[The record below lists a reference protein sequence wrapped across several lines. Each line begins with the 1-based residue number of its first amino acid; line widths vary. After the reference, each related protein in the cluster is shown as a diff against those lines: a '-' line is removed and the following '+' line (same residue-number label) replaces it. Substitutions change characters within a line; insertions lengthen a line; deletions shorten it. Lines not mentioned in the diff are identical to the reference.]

1 MRYWQKRYLQIS
13 IDRDRKD
20 QDYIRQ
26 MQKEYRRL
34 SKSMY
39 KEIKGWIDRYAD
51 NDQISSK
58 EAQQILSKK
67 EQKTWSM
74 TLEQFRQKAISGGYE
89 QELNREYFKSRIS
102 RLEQLQRQ
110 LYFELAEMANNQEAA
125 LQSYLKESLNE
136 SYLRQIYEL
145 TDQGAFS
152 LDFSRYSSYALQVAI
167 SKPWKGNNFS
177 GRIWK
182 NHLKTIPD
190 RLSKTMSL
198 SILHGWGVDRTVKEM
213 MFGIDSVLRNRMT
226 TLVQTESAHLA
237 EVANDKAMA
246 ETGVEEWEWLATFEA
261 HTCDRCGGF
270 DGKTSK
276 ELKEKLG
283 YIPSCPDHPN
293 CRCTRVPVIDGWK
306 SKSRWHRDPI
316 TGKGSVENYQT
327 FDQWKKS
334 NTDEIKQAQEDAKS
348 SKTKYAK
355 VKKEDFDKFIKQ
367 SGKVSARDK
376 KILYEGKDGYIG
388 TTNSFKINEFLRNNE
403 INLSDASKNTIRVLD
418 RVIKKNTLKQAV
430 STNRWVENSWLQ
442 DYAKSHY
449 REIGS
454 ISVENLLKHFNS
466 GSATFE
472 SSGFVSTSLVPSK
485 NLFNK
490 VRNIKME
497 IEVPKGAQVFVTEN
511 HIESE
516 MILNKGSFYEIMGAE
531 IRQLANREIMVIKM
545 LWKG

>member
-20 QDYIRQ
+20 QEYIRQ

-152 LDFSRYSSYALQVAI
+152 LDFSRFSSDALQVAI
-167 SKPWKGNNFS
+167 SKPWKGSNFS
-177 GRIWK
+177 RRIWK
-182 NHLKTIPD
+182 NHLKTIPG
-190 RLSKTMSL
+190 RLAKTMSL

-246 ETGVEEWEWLATFEA
+246 ETGVKEWEWLATLEA
-261 HTCDRCGGF
+261 HTCDRCGEF
-270 DGKTSK
+270 DGQHF
-276 ELKEKLG
+276 ERG
-283 YIPSCPDHPN
+283 DPDAPDCPDHPN
-293 CRCTRVPVIDGWK
+293 CRCTRVPVIPGW
-306 SKSRWHRDPI
+306 SSASRWQRDPI
-316 TGKGSVENYQT
+316 TGKGNVENYQT
-327 FDQWKKS
+327 FHEWKKNQS
-334 NTDEIKQAQEDAKS
+334 VIKQDTPNGEVLREKQEDIKPIKWSKYIPGITDKGEKS
-348 SKTKYAK
+348 LNDYN
-355 VKKEDFDKFIKQ
+355 Q
-367 SGKVSARDK
+367 
-376 KILYEGKDGYIG
+376 
-388 TTNSFKINEFLRNNE
+388 KINDYSKKTGNEMSILLDTKTGKLLSSQNGEPDRIDFNNKTIE
-403 INLSDASKNTIRVLD
+403 ALKNSEKGSLVLSHNHPGTLNSVFSKADIDKLFEYKSLQALALQTSNGNQYVLD
-418 RVIKKNTLKQAV
+418 RNGKYPNKVSRMLFIGGKYDKTIQKYIKKYGQKDELWGKITEEAV
-430 STNRWVENSWLQ
+430 
-442 DYAKSHY
+442 K
-449 REIGS
+449 EIVNQYG
-454 ISVENLLKHFNS
+454 F
-466 GSATFE
+466 TFRR
-472 SSGFVSTSLVPSK
+472 V
-485 NLFNK
+485 NDD
-490 VRNIKME
+490 
-497 IEVPKGAQVFVTEN
+497 
-511 HIESE
+511 
-516 MILNKGSFYEIMGAE
+516 
-531 IRQLANREIMVIKM
+531 
-545 LWKG
+545 